1 MGSTSFEKVTG
12 DDCAVAT
19 AAIANTARTKGVI
32 TLPPSQHIGIPSGL
46 KFEADYIAFMPR
58 AHFIPP
64 KKGRTNLPSHYIASP
79 DTTSAPSF
87 RNTSGDVLIFKLRP
101 PPPRMIQSSAIMR
114 SSI

>member
-58 AHFIPP
+58 AHFLSHN
-64 KKGRTNLPSHYIASP
+64 KKKAEANSEPSRT
-79 DTTSAPSF
+79 
-87 RNTSGDVLIFKLRP
+87 
-101 PPPRMIQSSAIMR
+101 
-114 SSI
+114 